1 MRRLVVVIIVVSTLL
16 STPSAAYAAEHNTPL
31 PPLTQWP
38 ILGPILRWL
47 GLGEREAEIPPTP
60 LAAPTPSLPEQ
71 RIASRADIEALA
83 QLPPGKRVRLVAS
96 ETDLNAI
103 IRDELDRI
111 PEIEQA
117 AVQLE
122 EDRIVATGRIDPTRL
137 AQKYNVPIPANI
149 AGDIEVA
156 FTISAS
162 ACRPIVT
169 VTALKIGGKTSPLRP
184 LAQSIATDAI
194 NRNWPANGCLEHVIV
209 TEGEIAIEGYVR

>member
-1 MRRLVVVIIVVSTLL
+1 MYKLVVIAVVISMLL
-16 STPSAAYAAEHNTPL
+16 SAPSAAYAAGHNDPI

-47 GLGEREAEIPPTP
+47 GLGENEAETSPTP
-60 LAAPTPSLPEQ
+60 RTTSTPPLPER

-83 QLPPGKRVRLVAS
+83 QLPPGERVRLVAS

-117 AVQLE
+117 AVQFE
-122 EDRIVATGRIDPTRL
+122 EGHIVATGRIDPARI

-156 FTISAS
+156 FTLSAS
-162 ACRPIVT
+162 ACRPVVT

-194 NRNWPANGCLEHVIV
+194 NRNWPANGCLEQVIV
-209 TEGEIAIEGYVR
+209 TEGEIAVEGYVR